1 MILDSRLIFT
11 GIYDSPSHPK
21 KATCKGVRPFAFFQF
36 QVTTHS
42 TSHHMQSDFF
52 SHSEH
57 LISTYS
63 SGHLTIFP
71 TPPHNSALFDLEH
84 LFLSSGKSLSRQGN
98 IVSHIVSQSLI
109 LPPDMP
115 SYSFRSTRL
124 FSLIGLP
131 EFGSRNHSHTDIG
144 GRKGDRGRRRARVT

>member
-36 QVTTHS
+36 QVTTHP

-63 SGHLTIFP
+63 SGHLTICTFCSVVA
-71 TPPHNSALFDLEH
+71 H
-84 LFLSSGKSLSRQGN
+84 
-98 IVSHIVSQSLI
+98 
-109 LPPDMP
+109 
-115 SYSFRSTRL
+115 TRTRGFTL
-124 FSLIGLP
+124 FSSLLLLLLISSHSTSQLCLVRSRASILVFGKVSIAARQHCLP
-131 EFGSRNHSHTDIG
+131 HCLPITYSTP
-144 GRKGDRGRRRARVT
+144 